1 MANNLKHELE
11 GLFSELSKVG
21 NVIGSV
27 LSQISDETY
36 EKMSEED
43 KAKLDEQVTEL
54 QKAKQRLSS
63 EMSKINLNA

>member
-1 MANNLKHELE
+1 MANNLKLELE